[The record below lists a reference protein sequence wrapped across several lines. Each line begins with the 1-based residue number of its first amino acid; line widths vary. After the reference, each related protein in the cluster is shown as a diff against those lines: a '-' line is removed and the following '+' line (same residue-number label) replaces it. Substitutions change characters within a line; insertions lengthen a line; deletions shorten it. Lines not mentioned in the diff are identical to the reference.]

1 MTKITNTYV
10 LDKAKM
16 SVLLLIMLFTCPLAF
31 AQSEPET
38 AKPLTD
44 MEVVRK
50 VAFLDIEGKYYED
63 VTMSFK
69 SITPDYFISDKYKVK
84 VKVVDKNGKSIYKK
98 TLKNVFLY
106 ACVTAWVSMTVLSE
120 DYALS
125 RMLPLKVNSTLR
137 SSTKVLKPSVLSAPS
152 RRMKTENSI
161 SILTEFHT

>member
-1 MTKITNTYV
+1 MNR
-10 LDKAKM
+10 
-16 SVLLLIMLFTCPLAF
+16 
-31 AQSEPET
+31 ET

-106 ACVTAWVSMTVLSE
+106 VFSNGQIQVGKKNFDQIVVQKS
-120 DYALS
+120 
-125 RMLPLKVNSTLR
+125 KSTD
-137 SSTKVLKPSVLSAPS
+137 
-152 RRMKTENSI
+152 ENI
-161 SILTEFHT
+161 GIIREKEGVY